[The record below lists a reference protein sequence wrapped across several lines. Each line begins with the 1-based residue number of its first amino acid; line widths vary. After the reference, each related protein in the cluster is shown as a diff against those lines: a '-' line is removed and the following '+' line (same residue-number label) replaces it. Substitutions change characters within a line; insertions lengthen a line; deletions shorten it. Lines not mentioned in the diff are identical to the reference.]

1 MNDITESCFSINCD
15 IVLCSVKDI
24 DLVASCLDS
33 VWSKEASCLIGSGVL
48 CTEDAKKIT
57 ELVILEHSTVLI
69 VKNIYCS
76 VVRNA
81 DICKSA
87 LISFICC

>member
-1 MNDITESCFSINCD
+1 MYHVAESCFGVDSD

-24 DLVASCLDS
+24 DFVASCFDS
-33 VWSKEASCLIGSGVL
+33 VWSKEASCLIRGGVL
-48 CTEDAKKIT
+48 CTKDANEVSKLI
-57 ELVILEHSTVLI
+57 ILEHSAVFI

-87 LISFICC
+87 LISFVCC